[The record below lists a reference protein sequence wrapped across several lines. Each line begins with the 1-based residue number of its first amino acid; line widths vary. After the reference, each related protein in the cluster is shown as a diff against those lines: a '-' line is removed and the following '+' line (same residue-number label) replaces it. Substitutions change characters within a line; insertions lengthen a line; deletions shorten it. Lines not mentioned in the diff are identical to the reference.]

1 MRKRLLKWLV
11 DKQGGAT
18 GVGHLFIFVVS
29 LLSVAPL
36 TLIYSASIRDIAGH
50 DLAVRLAV
58 NLRGHYS
65 EAIPVTLI
73 DIDDS
78 TYRTWGEPALIPRLK
93 LFGIIAK
100 VAKERP
106 LAIVVDIDLA
116 SSESQPWAEV
126 QEFLQRYVQSEG
138 SSKEVPLLLVR
149 KLRADPKHAQGNSA
163 YLTVRDGEV
172 EAVVAKSQTIA
183 WVSALLEPNEVGIFD
198 RWSAFNPLCTDN
210 PSRGI
215 PSIALAAYVIHE
227 RGRQSLRDLDL
238 DVGAASK
245 RECIGEAG
253 SSAERKAGLKL
264 TSEPAMIPYFFGWPL
279 PSTAALATTNTSAGR
294 RPILMRLAA
303 GDVEAARE
311 IAAEALEN
319 RIVVIGASHADSQD
333 IHRTPLGLMPGSH
346 ILANTIVG
354 AKGVF
359 GSSLSPWTRS
369 MLYALPFFAVAA
381 LATVILHGLLLTITV
396 TAVTVLAVVAGL
408 ASGVDASTIQGGV
421 FISLVMLAAFCF
433 LQQVYDLVRELATG
447 PRRSIKASVL
457 SEYGQRLLGV
467 RK

>member
-18 GVGHLFIFVVS
+18 GVGHLSLFVVS
-29 LLSVAPL
+29 LVSVATL
-36 TLIYSASIRDIAGH
+36 TLIYSTSVRDIAGH

-58 NLRGHYS
+58 NLRGHYP

-78 TYRTWGEPALIPRLK
+78 TYRTWGEPPLTPRPK
-93 LFGIIAK
+93 LFGIITK

-116 SSESQPWAEV
+116 SSEPQPWAEV
-126 QEFLQRYVQSEG
+126 QDFLKRYVQSQDPE
-138 SSKEVPLLLVR
+138 KMVPLLLVR
-149 KLRADPKHAQGNSA
+149 KLRTDPKHAQGNSA
-163 YLTVRDGEV
+163 YLTARDDKV
-172 EAVVAKSQTIA
+172 DALVAESKVIA
-183 WVSALLEPNEVGIFD
+183 WVSALLEPNDVGIFD

-210 PSRGI
+210 PSRGV
-215 PSIALAAYVIHE
+215 PSVALAAYTIHD

-238 DVGAASK
+238 DVRAASK

-253 SSAERKAGLKL
+253 SSAGRKAGLEL

-279 PSTAALATTNTSAGR
+279 SGTAALATTNTSAGR
-294 RPILMRLAA
+294 RPILVRLAA

-311 IAAEALEN
+311 IAAESLEN

-346 ILANTIVG
+346 VLANTIVG

-381 LATVILHGLLLTITV
+381 LATVVLHGLLLTITV
-396 TAVTVLAVVAGL
+396 TAVTVLAVVVGL
-408 ASGVDASTIQGGV
+408 TSGVDASTIQGGV
-421 FISLVMLAAFCF
+421 FVSLVMLAVFGL
-433 LQQVYDLVRELATG
+433 LQQAYDLVRELATG
-447 PRRSIKASVL
+447 PRRSIGASVL

-467 RK
+467 RR